1 VTEGLFWIICSMND
15 SDIDWNES
23 WELYHLFIRSDS
35 ISHKDAWTQL
45 AKSSDKRFR
54 QFEYNHYPRGR
65 VVVRNGKATIFLN
78 QHIANDGV
86 ISAINNAFGLTT
98 PRIHAEGGEHYKCYI
113 DLRGSVNYEN
123 GVQRTG

>member
-1 VTEGLFWIICSMND
+1 MTEGLFWIICSMND

-23 WELYHLFIRSDS
+23 WELCPLFAKSYS
-35 ISHKDAWTQL
+35 ISHKDAWAQL

-65 VVVRNGKATIFLN
+65 VVVRNDEATIFLN
-78 QHIANDGV
+78 QHIANDDV
-86 ISAINNAFGLTT
+86 ISAVIKTFRLTT

-113 DLRGSVNYEN
+113 DL
-123 GVQRTG
+123 